1 LFKKTLPSASLL
13 QLMSNTRA
21 VKSRALAALQQN
33 NGDFRLNLIALALK
47 GKKVSFAK
55 VLAMVDEMVKLLKS
69 EQVND
74 NDKKEYCE
82 RLIDQTED

>member
-1 LFKKTLPSASLL
+1 MSGHYFMFKKTLPSASLL
-13 QLMSNTRA
+13 QLTSNTHA

-55 VLAMVDEMVKLLKS
+55 VLTMVDEMVKLLKS
-69 EQVND
+69 EQV
-74 NDKKEYCE
+74 K
-82 RLIDQTED
+82 LAVSTEGSSDS